1 MQKREINM
9 LYNEDCL
16 NVLISLEDNTIDMV
30 YLDPPFFLK
39 RYKRL
44 ETPKVSNLSFLMYGI
59 LVMHI

>member
-1 MQKREINM
+1 M